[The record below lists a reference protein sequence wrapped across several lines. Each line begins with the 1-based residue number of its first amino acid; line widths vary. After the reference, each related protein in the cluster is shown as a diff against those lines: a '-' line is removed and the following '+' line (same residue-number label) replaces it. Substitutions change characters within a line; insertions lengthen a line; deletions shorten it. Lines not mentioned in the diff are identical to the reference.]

1 LAPQSIVIFRSL
13 PVRLLVTVCV
23 SLLLSAGATAV
34 AQTAQHPPA
43 TIMLD
48 ASDFITVLKWGF
60 VFFGPL
66 LAVIAALGVT
76 FFGFDVR
83 NARASIDKEM
93 GELRKVI
100 EEAKT
105 LKEELEKTSRHQRE
119 TQNELEEIGAK
130 AEEVADQSPAAS
142 ITGPET
148 RNLPDLIREVLRKS
162 RFEWTT
168 ISSSVN

>member
-1 LAPQSIVIFRSL
+1 MTLTVFSCEPASGTVLATQSLGILRRL
-13 PVRLLVTVCV
+13 PVKLLAIVFV
-23 SLLLSAGATAV
+23 SLLLSGGATAV
-34 AQTAQHPPA
+34 AQTTQHPPA

-60 VFFGPL
+60 VFFGLL

-93 GELRKVI
+93 GELRRVI

-105 LKEELEKTSRHQRE
+105 K
-119 TQNELEEIGAK
+119 
-130 AEEVADQSPAAS
+130 
-142 ITGPET
+142 
-148 RNLPDLIREVLRKS
+148 RNSKDK
-162 RFEWTT
+162 
-168 ISSSVN
+168 